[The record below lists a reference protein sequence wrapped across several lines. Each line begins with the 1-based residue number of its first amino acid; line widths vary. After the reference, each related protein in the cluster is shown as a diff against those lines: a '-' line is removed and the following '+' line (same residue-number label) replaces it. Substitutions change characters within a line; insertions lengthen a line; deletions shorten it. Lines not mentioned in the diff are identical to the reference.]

1 MSKFGL
7 QSPEFDIGRDT
18 VYLIYA
24 QTLAWIGFYF
34 SPLLP
39 VVFIIILPITFYI
52 KKVSHIIYLTLDTQ
66 LIDRISVS
74 FY

>member
-7 QSPEFDIGRDT
+7 QSPEFDIGRNT

-52 KKVSHIIYLTLDTQ
+52 KKVSHIIYLAPTYTT
-66 LIDRISVS
+66 INRISVS
-74 FY
+74 FH